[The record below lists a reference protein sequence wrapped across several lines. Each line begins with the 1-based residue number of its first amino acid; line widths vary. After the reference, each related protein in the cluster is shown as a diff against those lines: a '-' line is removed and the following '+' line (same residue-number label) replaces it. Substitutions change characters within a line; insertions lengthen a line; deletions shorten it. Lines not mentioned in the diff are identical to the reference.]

1 MDFAAIAASNADAV
15 GTGSSQHSFA
25 RLGNFGGNFVA
36 ALNRTVSQYRTLL
49 RRALGLVLLLGIG
62 VLAGC
67 QTTPVHGLTPE
78 QIAALKSEGFTQTDE
93 GWEFGLSDTVLFDTD
108 KFVVRDPAR
117 ETVTRI
123 GHTLVKVGLDAVR
136 VYGYTDSVGSDTY
149 NEQLSAR
156 RADAVAGVLAEA
168 GVKRAGIQTIGA
180 GKRNPVADNSTPA
193 GRAQNRR
200 VAIVISTR

>member
-1 MDFAAIAASNADAV
+1 MR
-15 GTGSSQHSFA
+15 
-25 RLGNFGGNFVA
+25 RLLSLVFLLTFGA
-36 ALNRTVSQYRTLL
+36 
-49 RRALGLVLLLGIG
+49 
-62 VLAGC
+62 LAGC
-67 QTTPVHGLTPE
+67 QTTPVHGLTAE
-78 QIAALKSEGFTQTDE
+78 QIAALKSEGFVQTDE

-108 KFVVRDPAR
+108 KFVLRDAAR
-117 ETVTRI
+117 QTVLRI
-123 GHTLVKVGLDAVR
+123 GGTLVKVGLDAVR

-156 RADAVAGVLAEA
+156 RADAVADVLVDA
-168 GVKRAGIQTIGA
+168 GLKRNGIQSIGV

>member
-1 MDFAAIAASNADAV
+1 MNFAVDTTQSRP
-15 GTGSSQHSFA
+15 GTSPVHAFFNRAA
-25 RLGNFGGNFVA
+25 RLV
-36 ALNRTVSQYRTLL
+36 LSHLSRLSTLS
-49 RRALGLVLLLGIG
+49 RRLAILTCLIGVG

-67 QTTPVHGLTPE
+67 QTAPVHGLTAA
-78 QIAALKSEGFTQTDE
+78 QIAALKSEGFVQTDE

-108 KFVVRDPAR
+108 KFVVRDAAR
-117 ETVTRI
+117 QTVARI
-123 GHTLVKVGLDAVR
+123 GQTLVKVGLSEVR

-156 RADAVAGVLAEA
+156 RADAVAGVLVDA
-168 GVKRAGIQTIGA
+168 GMQRSGIQTVGA
-180 GKRNPVADNSTPA
+180 GKRNPVADNSTAA

>member
-1 MDFAAIAASNADAV
+1 M
-15 GTGSSQHSFA
+15 
-25 RLGNFGGNFVA
+25 
-36 ALNRTVSQYRTLL
+36 
-49 RRALGLVLLLGIG
+49 LLLVCLLG
-62 VLAGC
+62 VGALAGC
-67 QTTPVHGLTPE
+67 QTAPVHGLTPE
-78 QIAALKSEGFTQTDE
+78 QIAALKAEGFKQTDE

-108 KFVVRDPAR
+108 KFVVRDTAR
-117 ETVTRI
+117 DTVSRI

-156 RADAVAGVLAEA
+156 RADAVAGVLVDA
-168 GVKRAGIQTIGA
+168 GMQRAGIQTIGA
-180 GKRNPVADNSTPA
+180 GKRNPVADNGTPA

>member
-1 MDFAAIAASNADAV
+1 M
-15 GTGSSQHSFA
+15 
-25 RLGNFGGNFVA
+25 
-36 ALNRTVSQYRTLL
+36 
-49 RRALGLVLLLGIG
+49 LLLVCLMGFG
-62 VLAGC
+62 ALAGC
-67 QTTPVHGLTPE
+67 QTAPVHGLTPE
-78 QIAALKSEGFTQTDE
+78 QIAALKSEGFKQTDE

-108 KFVVRDPAR
+108 KFVVRDAAR
-117 ETVTRI
+117 ETVARI

-156 RADAVAGVLAEA
+156 LADAVAGVLVDA
-168 GVKRAGIQTIGA
+168 GMQRAGIQTIGA
-180 GKRNPVADNSTPA
+180 GKRNPVADNGTPG

>member
-1 MDFAAIAASNADAV
+1 MAI
-15 GTGSSQHSFA
+15 FC
-25 RLGNFGGNFVA
+25 
-36 ALNRTVSQYRTLL
+36 
-49 RRALGLVLLLGIG
+49 LLGFG
-62 VLAGC
+62 ALAGC
-67 QTTPVHGLTPE
+67 QTTPVHGLTAE
-78 QIAALKSEGFTQTDE
+78 QIAALKAEGFKQTDE

-108 KFVVRDPAR
+108 KFVVRDAAR
-117 ETVTRI
+117 QTVARI
-123 GHTLVKVGLDAVR
+123 GSTLVKIGLSEVR

-156 RADAVAGVLAEA
+156 RADAVAGVLVDE
-168 GVKRAGIQTIGA
+168 GMQRAGIQTVGA

>member
-1 MDFAAIAASNADAV
+1 MV
-15 GTGSSQHSFA
+15 LSSQHTRERALRGAPILALIIAIARALA
-25 RLGNFGGNFVA
+25 RLKTSARRA
-36 ALNRTVSQYRTLL
+36 AL
-49 RRALGLVLLLGIG
+49 LVCLLGVG

-93 GWEFGLSDTVLFDTD
+93 GWEFGMSDTVLFDTD

-117 ETVTRI
+117 DTVLRI
-123 GHTLVKVGLDAVR
+123 GRTLVKVGLNAVR
-136 VYGYTDSVGSDTY
+136 VYGYTDSVGSDAY

-156 RADAVAGVLAEA
+156 RADAVAGVLADA
-168 GVKRAGIQTIGA
+168 GMQRAGIQTIGA

>member
-1 MDFAAIAASNADAV
+1 MIH
-15 GTGSSQHSFA
+15 TLA
-25 RLGNFGGNFVA
+25 RLKTA
-36 ALNRTVSQYRTLL
+36 A
-49 RRALGLVLLLGIG
+49 RRALCLVCLLGFG
-62 VLAGC
+62 ALAGC

-78 QIAALKSEGFTQTDE
+78 QIAALKAEGFKQTDE
-93 GWEFGLSDTVLFDTD
+93 GWEFGLADTVLFDTD
-108 KFVVRDPAR
+108 KFVVRDAAR
-117 ETVTRI
+117 ETVARI
-123 GHTLVKVGLDAVR
+123 GRTLVKVGLDSVR

-156 RADAVAGVLAEA
+156 RADAVAGVLVDA
-168 GVKRAGIQTIGA
+168 GMQRAGIQTIGA

>member
-1 MDFAAIAASNADAV
+1 MDFAVDTNSLRALAPTPASATPRHV
-15 GTGSSQHSFA
+15 VSA
-25 RLGNFGGNFVA
+25 RLTRAIRRLLSLVFLLTFGA
-36 ALNRTVSQYRTLL
+36 
-49 RRALGLVLLLGIG
+49 
-62 VLAGC
+62 LAGC
-67 QTTPVHGLTPE
+67 QTTPVHGLTAE
-78 QIAALKSEGFTQTDE
+78 QIAALKSEGFVQTDE

-108 KFVVRDPAR
+108 KFVLRDAAR
-117 ETVTRI
+117 QTVLRI
-123 GHTLVKVGLDAVR
+123 GGTLVKVGLDAVR

-156 RADAVAGVLAEA
+156 RADAVADVLVDA
-168 GVKRAGIQTIGA
+168 GLKRNGIQSIGV

>member
-1 MDFAAIAASNADAV
+1 MAI
-15 GTGSSQHSFA
+15 FC
-25 RLGNFGGNFVA
+25 
-36 ALNRTVSQYRTLL
+36 
-49 RRALGLVLLLGIG
+49 LLGFG
-62 VLAGC
+62 ALAGC
-67 QTTPVHGLTPE
+67 QTTPVHGLTAE
-78 QIAALKSEGFTQTDE
+78 QIAALKAEGFKQTDE

-108 KFVVRDPAR
+108 KFVVRDAAR
-117 ETVTRI
+117 QTVARI
-123 GHTLVKVGLDAVR
+123 GSTLVKIGLSEVR

-156 RADAVAGVLAEA
+156 RADAVAGVLVDA
-168 GVKRAGIQTIGA
+168 GMQRAGIQTVGA

>member
-1 MDFAAIAASNADAV
+1 MSTHHTRERASTGAFILHARRLDEGCEAFEGFAATLA
-15 GTGSSQHSFA
+15 
-25 RLGNFGGNFVA
+25 
-36 ALNRTVSQYRTLL
+36 RTVTSLKASV
-49 RRALGLVLLLGIG
+49 RRMLLLVCLLG
-62 VLAGC
+62 VGALAGC
-67 QTTPVHGLTPE
+67 QTAPVHGLTPE
-78 QIAALKSEGFTQTDE
+78 QIAALKAEGFKQTDE

-108 KFVVRDPAR
+108 KFVVRDTAR
-117 ETVTRI
+117 DTVSRI

-156 RADAVAGVLAEA
+156 RADAVAGVLVDA
-168 GVKRAGIQTIGA
+168 GMQRAGIQTIGA
-180 GKRNPVADNSTPA
+180 GKRNPVADNGTPA

>member
-1 MDFAAIAASNADAV
+1 MDFAVDTHDSHSRPLSHALAAA
-15 GTGSSQHSFA
+15 
-25 RLGNFGGNFVA
+25 FV
-36 ALNRTVSQYRTLL
+36 
-49 RRALGLVLLLGIG
+49 RALARGIPLARRFLGIVCLLGFG

-78 QIAALKSEGFTQTDE
+78 QIAALKAEGFKQTDE
-93 GWEFGLSDTVLFDTD
+93 GWEFGMSDTVLFDSD
-108 KFVVRDPAR
+108 QFMVRESAR
-117 ETVTRI
+117 QTVSRI
-123 GHTLVKVGLDAVR
+123 GKTLVKVGLNEVR
-136 VYGYTDSVGSDTY
+136 IYGYTDSLGSDTY

-156 RADAVAGVLAEA
+156 RADAVAGVLVEA
-168 GVKRAGIQTIGA
+168 GMQRAGIQTIGA

>member
-1 MDFAAIAASNADAV
+1 MSTHHTRERAP
-15 GTGSSQHSFA
+15 
-25 RLGNFGGNFVA
+25 LGAFILPFTHTSHAGLQCKAF
-36 ALNRTVSQYRTLL
+36 L
-49 RRALGLVLLLGIG
+49 RRMFLLVCLLLGAG
-62 VLAGC
+62 TLAGC
-67 QTTPVHGLTPE
+67 QTTPAHGLTPE

-117 ETVTRI
+117 ETVSRI
-123 GHTLVKVGLDAVR
+123 GRTLVKVGLEAVR
-136 VYGYTDSVGSDTY
+136 IYGYTDSVGSDTY

-156 RADAVAGVLAEA
+156 RAEAVAEVLVDA
-168 GVKRAGIQTIGA
+168 GMRRAGIQTIGA

>member
-1 MDFAAIAASNADAV
+1 MS
-15 GTGSSQHSFA
+15 A
-25 RLGNFGGNFVA
+25 RLTRAIRRLLSLVFLLTFGA
-36 ALNRTVSQYRTLL
+36 
-49 RRALGLVLLLGIG
+49 
-62 VLAGC
+62 LAGC
-67 QTTPVHGLTPE
+67 QTTPVHGLTAE
-78 QIAALKSEGFTQTDE
+78 QIAALKSEGFVQTDE

-108 KFVVRDPAR
+108 KFVLRDAAR
-117 ETVTRI
+117 QTVLRI
-123 GHTLVKVGLDAVR
+123 GGTLVKVGLDAVR

-156 RADAVAGVLAEA
+156 RADAVADALVDA
-168 GVKRAGIQTIGA
+168 GLKRNGIQSIGA

>member
-1 MDFAAIAASNADAV
+1 MIAIARAL
-15 GTGSSQHSFA
+15 A
-25 RLGNFGGNFVA
+25 RLKTSARRA
-36 ALNRTVSQYRTLL
+36 AL
-49 RRALGLVLLLGIG
+49 LVCLLGVG

-93 GWEFGLSDTVLFDTD
+93 GWEFGMSDTVLFDTD

-117 ETVTRI
+117 DTVLRI
-123 GHTLVKVGLDAVR
+123 GRTLVKVGLNAVR
-136 VYGYTDSVGSDTY
+136 VYGYTDSVGSDAY

-156 RADAVAGVLAEA
+156 RADAVAGVLADA
-168 GVKRAGIQTIGA
+168 GMQRAGIQTIGA